1 MPSVA
6 GERERGGHPQ
16 RATRRRRRRRRG
28 APSCNNVVSRL
39 RSSDDNL
46 EIDISRSRSA
56 RSCREFGRPGR
67 IGLFGGEGKEGD
79 GPGVPYMILAAH
91 PLPPTQNV
99 SRILVCFWT
108 CHPEGDAITQAWTN
122 ALGARVPGMA
132 ASRRGSLALPPCAQG

>member
-1 MPSVA
+1 MVGIRSGRRDGGGGDGGVRPVA
-6 GERERGGHPQ
+6 TTLSADCEA
-16 RATRRRRRRRRG
+16 ATTTWRSIYPG
-28 APSCNNVVSRL
+28 AGLLVRVG
-39 RSSDDNL
+39 NL
-46 EIDISRSRSA
+46 EGQGA
-56 RSCREFGRPGR
+56 LGC
-67 IGLFGGEGKEGD
+67 LGGEGKEGD